1 MPCDKSTGRR
11 ADGVSGRGHLQAI
24 VQVVVA
30 VLISFGFISNV
41 KKLQDLMPTL
51 IKVLDG
57 RRDADELD
65 RTTTDVTNVR
75 ARGAHSIEFEPAS
88 DRFRTTQKSPYLT
101 KLKTAIIDIV
111 FGIDDLRSNL
121 RLAKFLLMKTALRSG
136 DTTYVKATY
145 NSVIRDTLGSHC
157 QL

>member
-1 MPCDKSTGRR
+1 MCNDFL
-11 ADGVSGRGHLQAI
+11 DGFGDGTLYHDDMQLNQLAGAI
-24 VQVVVA
+24 IELNSS
-30 VLISFGFISNV
+30 LISFGFISNV

-121 RLAKFLLMKTALRSG
+121 RLAKFLQYFKTMNESKSDQKLLVQVG
-136 DTTYVKATY
+136 W
-145 NSVIRDTLGSHC
+145 LP
-157 QL
+157 